1 MKINHLK
8 LNYNHVSKKL
18 KNPFIKTTFLFSD
31 STRRYSSYL
40 VSPVSW
46 TGVHQ
51 LHVPRSVREA
61 LDEVDKDDDVVDD
74 LVDEGDIVEVWVSI
88 TTVMDCIIGGSEYLW
103 NTSLKGSLIDVVVE
117 VGDDSED
124 FEVNDDFVVVFCFS
138 LDLSA
143 IHCNQLRAPSS
154 PDLVVFSTTLK
165 SICGGD
171 LVSIFT

>member
-46 TGVHQ
+46 RGVHQ

-61 LDEVDKDDDVVDD
+61 LDEVDEDDDVVDD
-74 LVDEGDIVEVWVSI
+74 LVDEGVIFEVWVSI
-88 TTVMDCIIGGSEYLW
+88 
-103 NTSLKGSLIDVVVE
+103 
-117 VGDDSED
+117 
-124 FEVNDDFVVVFCFS
+124 
-138 LDLSA
+138 
-143 IHCNQLRAPSS
+143 
-154 PDLVVFSTTLK
+154 
-165 SICGGD
+165 
-171 LVSIFT
+171 